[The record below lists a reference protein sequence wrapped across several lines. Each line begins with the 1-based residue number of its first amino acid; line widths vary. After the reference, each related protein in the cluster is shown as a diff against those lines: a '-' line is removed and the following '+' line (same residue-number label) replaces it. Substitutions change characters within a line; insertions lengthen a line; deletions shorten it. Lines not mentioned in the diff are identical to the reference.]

1 MPVQN
6 NRTTTEIS
14 IANKENIV
22 DQGTKV
28 HAPTQLERLV
38 EPSTTTSFYPSAKG
52 FVEIQLD
59 SPSNAVFC
67 KSDNWDEHISLLAG
81 VNRGTP
87 YTNGVIV
94 KNIRCWSYILG
105 PTMGRFFHKRR
116 C

>member
-1 MPVQN
+1 M
-6 NRTTTEIS
+6 
-14 IANKENIV
+14 

-67 KSDNWDEHISLLAG
+67 RSDNWDEHISLLAG

-94 KNIRCWSYILG
+94 QNIRCWSYILG
-105 PTMGRFFHKRR
+105 PTLERFFHKRR